1 MSTHAGKTLTFIDL
15 FKQDGLVQIPVLQRD
30 YAQGREAESEIRQ
43 QFLASLRESLCAED
57 PWQPLDLDFIYGSME
72 QGTPPVF
79 SVLDGQQRLTTLF
92 LLHWYL
98 ALKCGKLEAF
108 HATFLC
114 HGHSRFTYKTRASAR
129 EFFDALALAK
139 GIQVPLG
146 HERLSDKIK
155 DQKWFFS
162 SWLLDPTVQ
171 GCLTM
176 LDAMHQVFHDSPSFL
191 YTRLINSQ
199 CPRIIFQFL
208 NLNDFSL
215 SDELYIK
222 MNGRGKILSDFE
234 NFKAS
239 FSLNFKEFSC
249 DNDFE
254 RKIDGVWTD
263 LFWSLSNDNTKPLSH
278 DKTEKFNSF
287 YLRFFLL
294 MAFYR
299 QCELTEGSFEKL
311 PDKNKLFL
319 KNLRESKAYRAQKMP
334 FSFDTYSL
342 QRIEAVLDYCVA
354 NEHVRPLLRAVLEQN
369 NYLTESRFYALVC
382 LIHQL
387 KKPTSDQFLRWQRVT
402 DNLIHNQIIDSTE
415 VFLSLARSLRRLATH
430 AADLYAFLANT
441 NETMPGFTQEQWQEE
456 KLKCSLL
463 PSLKWQDL
471 LQHGDWQAE
480 DPSPCYES
488 HPYLMGKVG
497 FILKMSCSEGEETP
511 DPDLFKKN
519 ADKVCAL
526 LDKSILNSDEFL
538 LQRALLSLAD
548 YTWRCA
554 GDKYSFG
561 KHNGASYRDRDE
573 NWFRVAR
580 TPLFSELVAA
590 ITGGTRQSLLDLIKH
605 SNASGWR
612 RLMITYPETFQYCSE
627 CVIGKEKENNGKQE
641 IYLVK
646 RKQYNGYN
654 TDLRTYVI
662 KIILDD
668 KKKTNILP
676 SGIANYRHHDVIG
689 HSQSFI
695 DITLSDS
702 KTYRITYEGFQFV
715 SRLKSEK
722 READWERFMPGAIG
736 NFLKEFFPEEDIAA

>member
-72 QGTPPVF
+72 AGTPTVF

-98 ALKCGKLEAF
+98 ALKCGKLGAF

-114 HGHSRFTYKTRASAR
+114 HGYSRFTYKTRASAR

-139 GIQVPLG
+139 GIQLPLG

-176 LDAMHQVFHDSPSFL
+176 LDAMHEVFHDSTSSL

-199 CPRIIFQFL
+199 SPRIIFQFL
-208 NLNDFSL
+208 NLNEFSL

-222 MNGRGKILSDFE
+222 MNGRGKILSNFE

-249 DNDFE
+249 DNEFE

-319 KNLRESKAYRAQKMP
+319 KNLRESKAYRAQQMP

-342 QRIEAVLDYCVA
+342 QRIEIVLDYCVA

-387 KKPTSDQFLRWQRVT
+387 KTPTSDQFLRWQRVT

-441 NETMPGFTQEQWQEE
+441 DEAMPGFTQEQWQEE
-456 KLKCSLL
+456 KLKCQLL
-463 PSLKWQDL
+463 HSLKWQDL

-497 FILKMSCSEGEETP
+497 FILKMSCPEGEKIP
-511 DPDLFKKN
+511 DPDLFKEN

-561 KHNGASYRDRDE
+561 KHNGTSYRERDE

-590 ITGGTRQSLLDLIKH
+590 IAGGTRQSLLDLIKY

-627 CVIGKEKENNGKQE
+627 CVIGKEKEDHGKQE

-654 TDLRTYVI
+654 TDLRTYVV

-702 KTYRITYEGFQFV
+702 KNYRITYEGFQFV

-722 READWERFMPGAIG
+722 READWERSMPDAIA
-736 NFLKEFFPEEDIAA
+736 NFLKEYFPEEDIAA